1 MRETE
6 IERMV
11 KAEDEERERERERV
25 RMRECKYR
33 RIKFNL
39 FDRNERSLEIVTKE
53 KTCAS
58 YYI

>member
-11 KAEDEERERERERV
+11 KAEDEERERERV
-25 RMRECKYR
+25 RECKYR